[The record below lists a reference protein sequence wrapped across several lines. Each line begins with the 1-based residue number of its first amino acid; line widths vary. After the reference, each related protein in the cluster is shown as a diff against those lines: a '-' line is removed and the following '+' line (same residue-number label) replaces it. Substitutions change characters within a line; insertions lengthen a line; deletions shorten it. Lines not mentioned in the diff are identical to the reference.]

1 MKLVFIFGGITLAM
15 GIVVLIAE
23 DPRLLESYE
32 AKSFKQKVEVKIPPP
47 AEKVQPPEAAPD
59 APSADL
65 LPAAPPVP
73 MEALAAT
80 FQGQG
85 SGPGIRSGSGSGSE
99 EFLNQLRSQDRAPR
113 VLARAPL
120 DYPSQ
125 AKSKGIEG
133 YVLFKAL
140 IGTKGEVIE
149 SKIVKSEPAGVFDS
163 LVQES
168 VQKWKFE
175 AGMLQ
180 GKVTSLWITQKVRFE
195 LD

>member
-1 MKLVFIFGGITLAM
+1 MKLAFIFGGITLAM
-15 GIVVLIAE
+15 GLVVLIAE
-23 DPRLLESYE
+23 DPRLLENYE
-32 AKSFKQKVEVKIPPP
+32 TKPFKQKVELKAPPP
-47 AEKVQPPEAAPD
+47 VEKVQPPEAAPD

-65 LPAAPPVP
+65 LPTAPPVP

-85 SGPGIRSGSGSGSE
+85 SGPGIRSGSGSGNE

-113 VLARAPL
+113 VLTRAPL
-120 DYPSQ
+120 EYPSQ

-133 YVLFKAL
+133 YVIFKVL
-140 IGTKGEVIE
+140 VGTKGEVIE
-149 SKIVKSEPAGVFDS
+149 SKIMKSEPAGVFDS

-168 VQKWKFE
+168 VLKWKFE
-175 AGMLQ
+175 PGLLQ
-180 GKVTSLWITQKVRFE
+180 GKITSLWMTQKVRFE